1 MTWHA
6 SETYN
11 GDLVV
16 FHKAQKAV
24 LFLFHPHDKKNY
36 LEEHRNV
43 FSHITAFSSNLLQH
57 FSFYFYQKKKIGQNT
72 INAVLPNFLQVFL
85 KF

>member
-1 MTWHA
+1 MVTW
-6 SETYN
+6 
-11 GDLVV
+11 
-16 FHKAQKAV
+16 
-24 LFLFHPHDKKNY
+24 LFFTKRKKLCCSYFILTTKKNY